1 MRATI
6 PPARAIVKLAHAQCV
21 CYRARMVHDLAFL
34 AVGILVGAVAVM
46 VLWVAALDREWKD
59 GR

>member
-1 MRATI
+1 
-6 PPARAIVKLAHAQCV
+6 
-21 CYRARMVHDLAFL
+21 MVHDLAFL

-46 VLWVAALDREWKD
+46 VLWVAALDRDWKD